1 MIRLNKLRKSLGL
14 NYSKVIVEL
23 GIGNG
28 ELLEK
33 IAGHDKNVD
42 TIYIGIEIN
51 ANLYDAAKSRIS
63 FTNVILIK
71 GSYEAAIASFP
82 DNSIDKVISILP
94 SPEFIDQSKQDI
106 WESFY
111 KCLFAKLKKNG
122 IFQLVTEL
130 TNDLFEPVSDDMYDD
145 WVKWLICT
153 FNGMGFK
160 VLSKKDGP
168 PRGYSTRFLDQF
180 KGDSKRIRILT
191 LNLKKMNLRYT

>member
-1 MIRLNKLRKSLGL
+1 MGLNYS

-28 ELLEK
+28 QLLEK
-33 IAGHDKNVD
+33 IAGDDRNVH

-51 ANLYDAAKSRIS
+51 ANLYDMAKSRIGLS
-63 FTNVILIK
+63 NVILIK
-71 GSYEAAIASFP
+71 GSYEAVIATFP

-94 SPEFIDQSKQDI
+94 SPQFIDQSKQDI

-111 KCLFAKLKKNG
+111 KCLFTKLKKNG
-122 IFQLVTEL
+122 LFQLVTEL
-130 TNDLFEPVSDDMYDD
+130 TNDLFEPVSDDMYND
-145 WVKWLICT
+145 WVTWLICT
-153 FNGMGFK
+153 FNGMGYK

-168 PRGYSTRFLDQF
+168 PRGYSTRYLDQF
-180 KGDSKRIRILT
+180 KGDSKRIKILT

>member
-1 MIRLNKLRKSLGL
+1 MGL

-23 GIGNG
+23 GIGDG
-28 ELLEK
+28 QLLEK

-51 ANLYDAAKSRIS
+51 ANLYDGAKSRIS
-63 FTNVILIK
+63 LTNVILIK
-71 GSYEAAIASFP
+71 GSYKAVIATFP

-130 TNDLFEPVSDDMYDD
+130 TNDLFEPVSDNMYDD
-145 WVKWLICT
+145 WVKWLIST
-153 FNGMGFK
+153 FNGIGYK

-191 LNLKKMNLRYT
+191 LNLKKKEFKVYLITVYKN

>member
-1 MIRLNKLRKSLGL
+1 LRL

-51 ANLYDAAKSRIS
+51 ANLYDGAKSRIS
-63 FTNVILIK
+63 FTNVMLIK

-106 WESFY
+106 WKSFY

-130 TNDLFEPVSDDMYDD
+130 TNDLFEPVSDDIYDD

-191 LNLKKMNLRYT
+191 LNLKKMNLR